1 MSEMAFLQL
10 EKEVISLPI
19 SQLRLLQQA
28 IAQELSFRSQSSRSF
43 FSDQDIPESKKAFF
57 DAIGKLHFDKDTG
70 GTLVGSPQRI
80 RTFRAY
86 GRCNHCVS
94 CPAGGCRDLDK

>member
-28 IAQELSFRSQSSRSF
+28 IAQELSSRSQSSRGF

-57 DAIGKLHFDKDTG
+57 DAIGKLHFDKG
-70 GTLVGSPQRI
+70 EAEKIRNMSRI
-80 RTFRAY
+80 
-86 GRCNHCVS
+86 
-94 CPAGGCRDLDK
+94 